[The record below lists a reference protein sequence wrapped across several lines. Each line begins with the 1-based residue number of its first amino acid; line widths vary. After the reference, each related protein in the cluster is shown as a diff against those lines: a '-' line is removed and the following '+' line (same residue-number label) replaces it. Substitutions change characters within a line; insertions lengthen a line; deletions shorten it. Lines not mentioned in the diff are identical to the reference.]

1 MSSCTPRKPAKKKTL
16 IYKKCRFVFFFRR
29 LRRFGALRSHGRG
42 YAVAKLVAP
51 PCLFQTTVPNNG
63 LKQRAAITTLPFST
77 LAQISLCFCFLGAAR
92 GRFRFAFVAS
102 FFLFGGG
109 SSCCF
114 SGLFFVRLFPVSS
127 GCGGACCC
135 WRRRWF
141 SAFVSACRFRLGFRW
156 LSSSSVRWSSSV
168 CLPVFARWFGRRF
181 SVGFVVRRGF
191 PVVGGV
197 FRRRRLGSG
206 VGVGVASGGCVF
218 RRRRFPVGFGWS
230 ARRRLFRLLSVGGR
244 VCCCSRGFLFLV
256 SRLVPVGLLCSRLLA
271 RAAGRTRRFIQRKEK

>member
-1 MSSCTPRKPAKKKTL
+1 MRFSNHCSKQRTL
-16 IYKKCRFVFFFRR
+16 TKGGDNYTAFFHLSTNKACAFVFWVRRGGVSGSLSLLAFF
-29 LRRFGALRSHGRG
+29 G
-42 YAVAKLVAP
+42 
-51 PCLFQTTVPNNG
+51 
-63 LKQRAAITTLPFST
+63 
-77 LAQISLCFCFLGAAR
+77 
-92 GRFRFAFVAS
+92 
-102 FFLFGGG
+102 FGGG

-156 LSSSSVRWSSSV
+156 LFSSSVRSSSSV
-168 CLPVFARWFGRRF
+168 CLPVFAPWFGRRF

-191 PVVGGV
+191 PVVGGG

-218 RRRRFPVGFGWS
+218 RRRRFPVGSGWS

-256 SRLVPVGLLCSRLLA
+256 SRLVPVGLLCSRLSA